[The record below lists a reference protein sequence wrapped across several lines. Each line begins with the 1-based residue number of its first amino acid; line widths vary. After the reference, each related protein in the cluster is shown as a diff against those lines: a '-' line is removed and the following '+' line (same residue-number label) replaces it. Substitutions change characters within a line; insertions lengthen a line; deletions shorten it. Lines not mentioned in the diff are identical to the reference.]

1 MGLIEAGAWVGGG
14 EGGAGG
20 SFPTPSLFCT
30 WQGSVGFLGSGV
42 PERVNLI
49 PGDVMTQA
57 NWGPLED
64 AGDLKF
70 PRSINL
76 TWRKSCWVSK
86 AAHELGHTCY
96 WTPLW
101 ALCDPAWV
109 SL

>member
-20 SFPTPSLFCT
+20 SFPTPFLFCT

-64 AGDLKF
+64 AGEDF
-70 PRSINL
+70 
-76 TWRKSCWVSK
+76 
-86 AAHELGHTCY
+86 LGPSTLPGENPAGFLRLHTN
-96 WTPLW
+96 
-101 ALCDPAWV
+101 
-109 SL
+109 